1 MSLCG
6 PFRRIGDREPPRAY
20 GGCHCSC
27 HRTVGMVHVAA
38 CCGPG
43 RGDTL
48 LEEPICRMPSRTKCC
63 ERDIDNDGNCD
74 RHPENNSDRPN
85 AGGSKNT

>member
-6 PFRRIGDREPPRAY
+6 PFRRIGDRQPPPAY

-48 LEEPICRMPSRTKCC
+48 LEEPICRIPAK
-63 ERDIDNDGNCD
+63 DNGSHEITDGEVLQQFAD
-74 RHPENNSDRPN
+74 GFYRQDP
-85 AGGSKNT
+85 